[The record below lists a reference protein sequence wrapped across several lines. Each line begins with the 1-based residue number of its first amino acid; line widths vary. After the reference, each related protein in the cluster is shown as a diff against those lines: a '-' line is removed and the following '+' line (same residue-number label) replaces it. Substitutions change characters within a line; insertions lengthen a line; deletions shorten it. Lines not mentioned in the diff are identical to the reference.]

1 MLNKTIRSVLSL
13 AVAFC
18 LVLGMSGNA
27 IALAVSN
34 PVAGTIDQIDNKVNT
49 TIADLEAMIADLEKE
64 VATQEQN
71 LADAQNK
78 LETGKAD
85 LADAQVTLDEKKE
98 LLDEARAEL
107 DNLQG
112 KLDEADEMLGKL
124 EDKAAEYQKQLDDA
138 QAQLDDAQ
146 AQLDDAQKQL
156 DDAQKQLGDA
166 LVKLNDA
173 NSQLNE
179 KFSLLNEKQDE
190 KDDAQA
196 QLDELKDQL
205 AEYDLMTIEEIID
218 MVSAEMMGEGEAHP
232 FYTIVTVSAEVQA
245 SGYYCA
251 VDETWTRPTLGLKV
265 DLTVVPGTV
274 VLIYG
279 RFAMGGP
286 GVGDYF
292 EGVVL
297 QTWSAEEAPT
307 ATNIAKAQE
316 KLDAAQ
322 AKLDDA
328 NAQLN
333 DAKAELDKAGKQLDD
348 AQALL
353 NEKQAEKDAYQ
364 TEKDA
369 AQAQKDA
376 YQAKLDDALVQL
388 ADAQAQV
395 AWAKGEYQKLYDTI
409 DEIEGTINN
418 YQAKVDEANDAVVKA
433 EEALPKAEVALVE
446 AKEALADAK
455 ALVEDIKATYA
466 TLHNAV
472 TNPEVSVDFVRET
485 VSTLNEQVNAL
496 WASMLTLQT
505 SLHELIAAYE
515 ELEGFAIDPIA
526 IEDYYFAGL
535 VIEAFE
541 VGEYHYEEANFHF
554 AGYKF
559 DGYTVNPV
567 TVEGYTFEGFTAP
580 EMPAQLTEISNT
592 LDNVIAKVT
601 TLNAALDYYVA
612 AAKPYL
618 AKALDV
624 TEEALGI
631 TYNFLKNN
639 LNKEGAVKVY
649 NWLYNNPDKVCNLVK
664 KFGLYGLDLL
674 AKYGPYAVDLL
685 ENHADLVTM
694 GLKLTAGG
702 AYLTATLGAGV
713 LGYVGDHL
721 AFLADY
727 EDEVKDVVR
736 KLYAKYGDEAKA
748 LVEVYV
754 DYLNL
759 RERYYNATHAD
770 YTIFHDSLYVAIGDS
785 ATAVSGSYVD
795 ELAELLEI
803 PHMTENLGELDLTV
817 EEAINLVKENADL
830 IGKADLITLNFTNV
844 LASTDM
850 LSALAQDYDNDFTN
864 AVNNTVSKGIDKVL
878 AELKERMVA
887 YGVADEHVNLVDR
900 AGELVDRA
908 LAELNERL
916 IAQGLDEATV
926 NMVNAAA
933 EAYAAAYITRAA
945 WYPALVDAVHEVNPD
960 AQIIIV
966 GTYNDLEG
974 VVVEVGNRNIE
985 IGEIAKCLVAV
996 ANLENL
1002 VQAFIGDE
1010 AIYVHASA
1018 VETVFEANDYDNLNN
1033 LGYLMSILNDEMLP
1047 SEAGHAYIAEEIF
1060 EALNVEYKILGDVNG
1075 DRKVNCRDARLILQY
1090 TAGLITEDDLDLT
1103 WADVNGDGKVNSRDA
1118 RLILQLRSGL
1128 IEHFPVCRL
1137 YEE

>member
-13 AVAFC
+13 ALVFC

-27 IALAVSN
+27 IALAVGN
-34 PVAGTIDQIDNKVNT
+34 PVSGQIEQIDKKVNA
-49 TIADLEAMIADLEKE
+49 TIAELETLIADLEKE

-85 LADAQVTLDEKKE
+85 LADAQATLDEKKE
-98 LLDEARAEL
+98 LLDEAREEL

-124 EDKAAEYQKQLDDA
+124 EEKAAEYQAQLDDA

-146 AQLDDAQKQL
+146 AQLDDAQL
-156 DDAQKQLGDA
+156 
-166 LVKLNDA
+166 KL
-173 NSQLNE
+173 
-179 KFSLLNEKQDE
+179 
-190 KDDAQA
+190 DDAQA
-196 QLDELKDQL
+196 QLETKQDELNL
-205 AEYDLMTIEEIID
+205 AILDL
-218 MVSAEMMGEGEAHP
+218 
-232 FYTIVTVSAEVQA
+232 
-245 SGYYCA
+245 
-251 VDETWTRPTLGLKV
+251 
-265 DLTVVPGTV
+265 
-274 VLIYG
+274 
-279 RFAMGGP
+279 
-286 GVGDYF
+286 
-292 EGVVL
+292 
-297 QTWSAEEAPT
+297 
-307 ATNIAKAQE
+307 NIAKEELKAKQKAYDEAIANGVPAELLADAKDELEAAKKQLADAE
-316 KLDAAQ
+316 KLLADAQ
-322 AKLDDA
+322 
-328 NAQLN
+328 
-333 DAKAELDKAGKQLDD
+333 KQLTD
-348 AQALL
+348 ADKQLTDALALL
-353 NEKQAEKDAYQ
+353 NKKQD
-364 TEKDA
+364 EKDA
-369 AQAQKDA
+369 AQEQKDA

-388 ADAQAQV
+388 DDAQEQV

-409 DEIEGTINN
+409 DEIEGTIDN
-418 YQAKVDEANDAVVKA
+418 YQAKVDEANEAVVKA
-433 EEALPKAEVALVE
+433 EDALPKAEVALVE

-455 ALVEDIKATYA
+455 ALVENIKATYA

-472 TNPEVSVDFVRET
+472 TDPEVSVDFVRDT
-485 VSTLNEQVNAL
+485 VSTLNEQVNEL
-496 WASMLTLQT
+496 WASMLVLQT

-515 ELEGFAIDPIA
+515 ELEGFAIDPIV
-526 IEDYYFAGL
+526 IDDYYFEGL

-601 TLNAALDYYVA
+601 TLNAALHYYVA
-612 AAKPYL
+612 AAKPYI

-649 NWLYNNPDKVCNLVK
+649 NWLYNNPDVVCGLVK
-664 KFGLYGLDLL
+664 KFGLFGLDLMV
-674 AKYGPYAVDLL
+674 KYGPYALDLL
-685 ENHADLVTM
+685 EKHADLVVLGM
-694 GLKLTAGG
+694 KLTAGG

-713 LGYVGDHL
+713 LGYVGDRL

-727 EDEVKDVVR
+727 EDEVKDVAR

-748 LVEVYV
+748 LIEVYV

-770 YTIFHDSLYVAIGDS
+770 YTIFHDSLFVAIGDS

-817 EEAINLVKENADL
+817 EEAINLVKDNADL
-830 IGKADLITLNFTNV
+830 IGKADLITLNFTNIAASAEL
-844 LASTDM
+844 LA
-850 LSALAQDYDNDFTN
+850 ALVEEYDHDFTDT
-864 AVNNTVSKGIDKVL
+864 VNGVVDKGINKAL

-887 YGVADEHVNLVDR
+887 YGIGENHIDLVDR

-908 LAELNERL
+908 LAELNDRL
-916 IAQGLDEATV
+916 IAEGMDEATV
-926 NMVNAAA
+926 NMVLAAS
-933 EAYAAAYITRAA
+933 EAYAVSYIARAA
-945 WYPALVDAVHEVNPD
+945 WYPALVDAVYEINPD
-960 AQIIIV
+960 AQIVIV
-966 GTYNDLEG
+966 GTYNDLDG
-974 VVVEVGNRNIE
+974 VAVEVGNRNIE
-985 IGEIAKCLVAV
+985 IGELARALIAV

-1002 VQAFIGDE
+1002 AQAFVGDE

-1018 VETVFEANDYDNLNN
+1018 VETVFESNNYESLNN
-1033 LGYLMSILNDEMLP
+1033 LGVLMSILNDEMLP

-1060 EALNVEYKILGDVNG
+1060 EALNVEYKIWGDVNG
-1075 DRKVNCRDARLILQY
+1075 DRKVNCRDARLILRY
-1090 TAGLITEDDLDLT
+1090 VVGEITENDLDLE
-1103 WADVNGDGKVNSRDA
+1103 WADVNGDGKYNCRDA
-1118 RLILQLRSGL
+1118 RLILRLRAGE
-1128 IEHFPVCRL
+1128 IEHFPVCDL
-1137 YEE
+1137 YAQ